1 MSLIAKI
8 SIHSQQI
15 CGLAWSPN
23 GKLFASGGNDDLCCL
38 FEVDA
43 ILDRSTQTNTIV
55 PVRQWPAVPSP
66 DISNDHEQSFQM
78 EYDTVADAQNPERG
92 RQGARIAAIGNLAE
106 NGMSPIDEG
115 TGIRGMNPAADGLRS
130 LTHGCERHC

>member
-1 MSLIAKI
+1 MSLVAKI

-15 CGLAWSPN
+15 CGMAWSPN

-43 ILDRSTQTNTIV
+43 ILDRSTQSRLA
-55 PVRQWPAVPSP
+55 PVRQWSNVSSP
-66 DISNDHEQSFQM
+66 DISNDYERSFQRG
-78 EYDTVADAQNPERG
+78 DDAVTDAQNPERG
-92 RQGARIAAIGNLAE
+92 RRGARTAHVGSLAE
-106 NGMSPIDEG
+106 SATPPVNEEAE
-115 TGIRGMNPAADGLRS
+115 IRGMRPAADGLRS